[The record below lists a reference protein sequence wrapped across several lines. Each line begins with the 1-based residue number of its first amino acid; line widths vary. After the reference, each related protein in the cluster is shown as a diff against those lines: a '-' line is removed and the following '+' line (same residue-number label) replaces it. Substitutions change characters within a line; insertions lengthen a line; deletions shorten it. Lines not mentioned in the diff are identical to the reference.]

1 MYVALN
7 LMGSELTTFYRAGT
21 ALRNLPTYP
30 QGSLEAAYM

>member
-21 ALRNLPTYP
+21 ALRTCNLPTYP
-30 QGSLEAAYM
+30 QGSLEAA

>member
-21 ALRNLPTYP
+21 VLRNLPTHK
-30 QGSLEAAYM
+30 AA